1 MLPDINCDLGEGLE
15 NDALIM
21 PFISSANIACGYHAG
36 DTDTMHRTIEL
47 CKKYNVHIGAH
58 PSFLDREHFGRKEM
72 ELPPHAIYE
81 LITQQLMVIDEV
93 AGSCDI
99 KLHHV
104 KPHGALYNMSARD
117 PLLAQIIA
125 KAVRDFD
132 AHLILYGLKN
142 SFSIS
147 EAKKLGLKTSEE
159 VFADR
164 RYDKNGMLTSRSDPR
179 ALIDDV
185 NEMLKQVIEMVQEGN
200 AETICIHGDGEHAV
214 VFAKAIHDYIHSK

>member
-1 MLPDINCDLGEGLE
+1 MLPDINCDLGEGLD

-21 PFISSANIACGYHAG
+21 PYISSANIACGYHAG
-36 DTDTMHRTIEL
+36 DTDIMQRTITL

-58 PSFLDREHFGRKEM
+58 PSFLDRENFGRKEM

-81 LITQQLMVIDEV
+81 LIIQQLMIIDEV
-93 AGSCDI
+93 ADSCDT

-132 AHLILYGLKN
+132 EHLIVYGLKG
-142 SFSIS
+142 SYSIS

-164 RYDKNGMLTSRSDPR
+164 RYDRNGMLISRSDPR
-179 ALIDDV
+179 ALIEDAD
-185 NEMLKQVIEMVQEGN
+185 EMLKQVIEMVQEGN
-200 AETICIHGDGEHAV
+200 AETICIHGDGKHAI